1 MKLNLDLE
9 QINRIFSQRGEKVVL
24 IMPEGEPIVLVPLS
38 EYEQLRKSGGL
49 IAKLSN
55 KDIKNQP
62 KQAQVFK
69 NNQQSGQDGLE
80 AIDPPAGALMDD
92 DQYFPEPL

>member
-9 QINRIFSQRGEKVVL
+9 QLNRIFSQRGERVIL
-24 IMPEGEPIVLVPLS
+24 IMPEGEPVVLVPLS
-38 EYEQLRKSGGL
+38 EYEQLRKAGGL
-49 IAKLSN
+49 VAKLPN

-69 NNQQSGQDGLE
+69 NNQQSKQDELE
-80 AIDPPAGALMDD
+80 AIDPPAGALIDD

>member
-24 IMPEGEPIVLVPLS
+24 IMSEGEPVVLIPLS
-38 EYEQLRKSGGL
+38 EYEQSRKFSGL
-49 IAKLSN
+49 VAKVPN

-62 KQAQVFK
+62 RQAQVFK
-69 NNQQSGQDGLE
+69 NNQSASQDRLE
-80 AIDPPAGALMDD
+80 AIDPPEGALMDD